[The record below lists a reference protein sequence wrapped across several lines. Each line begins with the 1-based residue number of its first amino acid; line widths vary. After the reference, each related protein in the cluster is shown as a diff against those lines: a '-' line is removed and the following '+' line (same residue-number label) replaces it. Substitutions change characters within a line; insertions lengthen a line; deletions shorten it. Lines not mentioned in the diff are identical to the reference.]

1 MSKFSKWEIED
12 IEMILEDYPEVKDK
26 SDEELLDFSRK
37 LYWEAQG
44 LFERVNSLEGTA
56 ETIKKYIEYRKTV

>member
-1 MSKFSKWEIED
+1 MRKFSKWEIED

-26 SDEELLDFSRK
+26 SDEELLDFARK

-44 LFERVNSLEGTA
+44 LFEEANCLEGTA

>member
-1 MSKFSKWEIED
+1 
-12 IEMILEDYPEVKDK
+12 MILEDYPEVKDK
-26 SDEELLDFSRK
+26 SDEELLDFARK

-44 LFERVNSLEGTA
+44 LFERVNCLEGTA

>member
-1 MSKFSKWEIED
+1 MRKFSKWEIED
-12 IEMILEDYPEVKDK
+12 IEIILKDYPEVKDK
-26 SDEELLDFSRK
+26 SNEELLDFARK

-44 LFERVNSLEGTA
+44 LFEEANSLESTA